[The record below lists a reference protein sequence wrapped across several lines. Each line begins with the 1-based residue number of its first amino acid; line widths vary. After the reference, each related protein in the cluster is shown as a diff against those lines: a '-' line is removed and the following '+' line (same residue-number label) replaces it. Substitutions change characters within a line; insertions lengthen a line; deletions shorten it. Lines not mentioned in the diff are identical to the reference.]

1 MAGEF
6 QLVIQVLGGEQVGA
20 LGQLL
25 AAAQQ
30 KQNNLATMI
39 RAARD
44 RNVQIVLVA
53 VPTPTLI
60 RLRNAV
66 T

>member
-1 MAGEF
+1 M
-6 QLVIQVLGGEQVGA
+6 VIQVLGGEQVGA